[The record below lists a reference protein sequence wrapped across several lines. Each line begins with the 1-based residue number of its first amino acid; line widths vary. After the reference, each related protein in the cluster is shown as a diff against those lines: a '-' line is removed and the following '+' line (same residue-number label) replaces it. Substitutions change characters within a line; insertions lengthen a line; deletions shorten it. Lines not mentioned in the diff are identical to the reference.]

1 MRHFKFRAW
10 DDKAKAWLCGY
21 EYKNLGGFSLFG
33 EVMLMGEWSGILSRF
48 IVSQADRSWKDLI
61 VTQATGVVD
70 TQDED
75 IYEGDIVRTD
85 DGKLWEVSRDVGC
98 FRLVSLVP
106 DQSGT
111 HPRRSGI
118 LGECPVERV
127 GNTFE
132 PIKLTNSRVSSSDGD
147 GGIDGEAEESLWEN
161 LKEKWEPLGFAVE
174 ISGDHIIARLK
185 HG

>member
-1 MRHFKFRAW
+1 MGIQLGSPFALTPTEMRHFKFRAW
-10 DDKAKAWLCGY
+10 DNKAKQWLCGY

-48 IVSQADRSWKDLI
+48 IVNQKDRSWKDLI

-70 TQDED
+70 THDED

-98 FRLVSLVP
+98 FRLVSLVS
-106 DQSGT
+106 DGSGDRQ
-111 HPRRSGI
+111 RRPGI

-127 GNTFE
+127 GNMFE
-132 PIKLTNSRVSSSDGD
+132 PLNCTQ
-147 GGIDGEAEESLWEN
+147 A
-161 LKEKWEPLGFAVE
+161 
-174 ISGDHIIARLK
+174 
-185 HG
+185 